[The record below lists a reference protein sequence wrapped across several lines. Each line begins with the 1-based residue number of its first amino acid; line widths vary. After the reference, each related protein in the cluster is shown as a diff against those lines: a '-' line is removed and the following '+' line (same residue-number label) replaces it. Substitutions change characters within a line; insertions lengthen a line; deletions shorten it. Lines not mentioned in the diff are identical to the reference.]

1 MTWWHTQ
8 PVYPSNTT
16 QLWATIGIIP
26 PFIEN
31 GTFKIY
37 QFNIIYIQQ
46 LLQFINDN
54 YLTGYRLTYDYLY
67 RKIKLPGSVSL
78 VLMENNI
85 IIGFIYSSPMKIN
98 NIECAYVDLMTV
110 SKEHRNAGLAKI
122 LISAITN
129 FSNKKHYIHKKDKTP
144 LPFPYFFTAR
154 HYTGNVKLNYKKHS
168 LNLVGVNDTN
178 IDMIYSSYLK
188 WSNNQEFKSV
198 VPKDTFISSES
209 VKTYYYNDFIV
220 SFAIFNFTYG
230 FMRNVKIAEIF
241 FINYAM
247 YHPEL
252 YQSLL
257 YRLKE
262 YDIEF
267 IIVQN
272 NSFFRE
278 IILRDNYLESMELF
292 LHSFNLNIP
301 NTICELQLPVF

>member
-1 MTWWHTQ
+1 MTWWQTQ
-8 PVYPSNTT
+8 PVYPSNTI
-16 QLWATIGIIP
+16 QLWETIGIIP

-31 GTFKIY
+31 ETFKIY
-37 QFNIIYIQQ
+37 QFNIIYIPQ

-54 YLTGYRLTYDYLY
+54 YLTGYRLTEDYLY
-67 RKIKLPGSVSL
+67 RKIKLQGSVSL
-78 VLMENNI
+78 VLMEHNI
-85 IIGFIYSSPMKIN
+85 IIGFIYSSPIKIN

-110 SKEHRNAGLAKI
+110 SKTHRNTGLAKI

-144 LPFPYFFTAR
+144 LPFPYFFTTR

-168 LNLVGVNDTN
+168 LNLLQVNDTN
-178 IDMIYSSYLK
+178 IDTIYSSYLK

-209 VKTYYYNDFIV
+209 VKSFYHNDFIV
-220 SFAIFNFTYG
+220 SFAIYNFTYG

-241 FINYAM
+241 FINYSL

-257 YRLKE
+257 YQLKVQ
-262 YDIEF
+262 DIEF

>member
-8 PVYPSNTT
+8 PVYPSNTIKH
-16 QLWATIGIIP
+16 WETIGIIP

-31 GTFKIY
+31 DTFKIY
-37 QFNIIYIQQ
+37 QFNIIYIPQ

-54 YLTGYRLTYDYLY
+54 YLTGYRLTEDYLY
-67 RKIKLPGSVSL
+67 RKIKLQNSVSL
-78 VLMENNI
+78 VLMEHNS

-110 SKEHRNAGLAKI
+110 SKTHRNTGLAKI

-144 LPFPYFFTAR
+144 LPFPYFFTTR

-168 LNLVGVNDTN
+168 LNLVQVNKTN
-178 IDMIYSSYLK
+178 IDIIYSSYLK

-198 VPKDTFISSES
+198 VSRDTFISSES

-220 SFAIFNFTYG
+220 SFAIFNFTHG

-241 FINYAM
+241 FINYSS
-247 YHPEL
+247 YHNEF

-257 YRLKE
+257 YELKIN
-262 YDIEF
+262 DIEF
-267 IIVQN
+267 IVVQN

-301 NTICELQLPVF
+301 NTIGDIQLPIF